1 MTNVRST
8 AYRRVVETLRD
19 LGPAKLWPEEQ
30 ARIREA
36 ADALLFCHDLAT
48 DRAARDAVLDVAVV
62 GEHLID
68 SERWT
73 PERTQ
78 RLLDDIW
85 TCGPASVE
93 ALAA

>member
-1 MTNVRST
+1 MRCCSATT
-8 AYRRVVETLRD
+8 WRRIA
-19 LGPAKLWPEEQ
+19 PP
-30 ARIREA
+30 
-36 ADALLFCHDLAT
+36 
-48 DRAARDAVLDVAVV
+48 RDAVLDVAVV